1 MAPINPKKTPVKYK
15 SFNYDKATELAKSQ
29 ALDKNL
35 AALTQGAVNI
45 SERLA
50 GNVQGIGRAAAL
62 GGQFVDT
69 SAAPGYQSPVT
80 GQYTGMLMRSVTNPI
95 IAAQQG
101 TLAEI
106 RLRNKKKYKEALMS
120 KDAKG
125 ATAVR
130 SGIAAPTTATI
141 ASGYSPTIL

>member
-1 MAPINPKKTPVKYK
+1 MAVKYNK
-15 SFNYDKATELAKSQ
+15 FNYDKATELAKSQ
-29 ALDKNL
+29 ALDKNT

-45 SERLA
+45 AKRLA
-50 GNVQGIGRAAAL
+50 GNVQSIGQAAAL

-106 RLRNKKKYKEALMS
+106 RLRNKKKYEDALRAKES
-120 KDAKG
+120 K
-125 ATAVR
+125 
-130 SGIAAPTTATI
+130 GITSARAGLTTTDTTT

>member
-1 MAPINPKKTPVKYK
+1 MAPINPKKTPVQYK
-15 SFNYDKATELAKSQ
+15 PFNYDKATELAKSQ
-29 ALDKNL
+29 ALDKNT

-45 SERLA
+45 AQRLA
-50 GNVQGIGRAAAL
+50 GNVQGIGQAAAL

-95 IAAQQG
+95 MAAQQG

-106 RLRNKKKYKEALMS
+106 RLRNKKKYEEALRAKEA
-120 KDAKG
+120 KG
-125 ATAVR
+125 VTSARA
-130 SGIAAPTTATI
+130 GLTTADTT

>member
-1 MAPINPKKTPVKYK
+1 MAPTNKNPKKTPVEYK
-15 SFNYDKATELAKSQ
+15 PFNYDKATELAKSQ
-29 ALDKNL
+29 ALDKNT

-45 SERLA
+45 AQRLA
-50 GNVQGIGRAAAL
+50 GNVQSLGQAAAL

-95 IAAQQG
+95 LAAQQG

-106 RLRNKKKYKEALMS
+106 RLRNKKKYEQALMS

-125 ATAVR
+125 ATAAR
-130 SGIAAPTTATI
+130 AGITTPTTT
-141 ASGYSPTIL
+141 SGYSPTIL